1 MRIWLKDIRDQKDM
15 SQEEFADFLNVPR
28 TTYAMIE
35 QGNRNPSVTKAK
47 QMALQLNVEWTIFFE
62 NNRHKSSS
70 TDIKSIL

>member
-47 QMALQLNVEWTIFFE
+47 QMALQLNVEWTLFFE
-62 NNRHKSSS
+62 NNRHKTSSA
-70 TDIKSIL
+70 DNKSIL